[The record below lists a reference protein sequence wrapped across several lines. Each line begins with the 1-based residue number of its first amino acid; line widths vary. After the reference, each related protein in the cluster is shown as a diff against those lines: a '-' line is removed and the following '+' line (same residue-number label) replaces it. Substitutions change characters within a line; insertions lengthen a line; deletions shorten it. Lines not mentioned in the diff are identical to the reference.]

1 MALLADLANGENR
14 ARADTHPAAEP
25 ELGEIQPGDDQVL
38 GERTSLQVEAAGSLE
53 GLDVRQA
60 EDAHLTMAGPG
71 VRVALDAVI
80 LP

>member
-1 MALLADLANGENR
+1 LKVSMS
-14 ARADTHPAAEP
+14 AR
-25 ELGEIQPGDDQVL
+25 
-38 GERTSLQVEAAGSLE
+38 
-53 GLDVRQA
+53 A